1 MDLDQLKA
9 LADKLNLTYSNNIGV
24 VKLKENLEAH
34 CINLG
39 TTFDKEY
46 TKYLEELKR
55 SLEASQELKND
66 ISEKDN
72 TSVKNNTG
80 VSVQQLKNLTFAKVE
95 KKVKQLK
102 TDERLKEAMRL
113 IRCQITCNNKNKVS
127 YSGEIFSVRN
137 AVLPEV
143 KKFIPFNTPT
153 HIPQILLNMIKEK
166 KYQMFKKEK
175 INGNVVTKS
184 YLIDEYNIQILP
196 PLTPNE
202 IEAIKQKQLAE
213 GFNGE

>member
-102 TDERLKEAMRL
+102 QK
-113 IRCQITCNNKNKVS
+113 IRGFPGGLGVKN
-127 YSGEIFSVRN
+127 
-137 AVLPEV
+137 A
-143 KKFIPFNTPT
+143 
-153 HIPQILLNMIKEK
+153 
-166 KYQMFKKEK
+166 
-175 INGNVVTKS
+175 
-184 YLIDEYNIQILP
+184 
-196 PLTPNE
+196 
-202 IEAIKQKQLAE
+202 
-213 GFNGE
+213 